1 MFLKISRTLLSFQEK
16 LLLNL
21 FTRVGVGVVWKSM
34 RDSFKKHLFSCLKR
48 NFPFRHTF
56 LSFNLQKVTF
66 NWLLTNVGVGD
77 CNWLLTRVGVGDCNW
92 LLTKVGVDVCNWLL
106 TKVGVDDV
114 CNWLL
119 TKVGVEDVCN
129 WLLTKVGV
137 ADGRCCCKIS
147 CMVTNAILLFFFT

>member
-1 MFLKISRTLLSFQEK
+1 MSAVTGCSLEWASVLSEKAWETLLKTSIF
-16 LLLNL
+16 
-21 FTRVGVGVVWKSM
+21 G
-34 RDSFKKHLFSCLKR
+34 LKQ
-48 NFPFRHTF
+48 NFPFRHPF
-56 LSFNLQKVTF
+56 LSFYLQKVTF

-77 CNWLLTRVGVGDCNW
+77 CNWLLTRVGVGD
-92 LLTKVGVDVCNWLL
+92 CNWLL

-147 CMVTNAILLFFFT
+147 CMVGHKCNSIVLFHLRANDTYQRVKSFI